1 MTEHHTNSPQPPPS
15 EGEGQAATP
24 VPPHAHPGAP
34 SWETPP
40 PPGGVPNAP
49 AHPYAPPMQGSQVP
63 GDPPPGYR
71 PAGAPT
77 AAPGYGPQGGPV
89 QVNAAPS
96 FRSWQP
102 GIIPLRP
109 LNFGDFLTVPFRAMR
124 YNRAVVLGA
133 PLLFTLAST
142 VLVLVTLWLVFNDPQ
157 LGLMSDIPALT
168 GISWTSVAMI
178 IVSLL
183 AILLA
188 DVFSS
193 SVIAPGVARAVL
205 GERIG
210 IAVAW
215 RQVRRRLGSLLLLYL
230 ASSMVLTLF
239 VVLSLSP
246 LIVSLAGGEPD
257 LALVLLSMFLF
268 LLVMVPAGILVTLF
282 QGVARAAI
290 VLEGIPIGTALRRV
304 MHLIR
309 GRFWWSILIL
319 FVSSILINI
328 VSSVLQY
335 MGQFGF
341 IAVAMIA
348 PENMVVMAVSFMVI
362 YGLSYVVSLVTVY
375 SYLGSIF
382 ALMYIDMRMRREGF
396 DLDLARAA
404 EQRAGR

>member
-1 MTEHHTNSPQPPPS
+1 MTEEHSSSPHQPRPTD
-15 EGEGQAATP
+15 ATGP
-24 VPPHAHPGAP
+24 GAPLPPHAHPGAP
-34 SWETPP
+34 SWESPQ
-40 PPGGVPNAP
+40 PPGAAPTPAP
-49 AHPYAPPMQGSQVP
+49 A
-63 GDPPPGYR
+63 GY
-71 PAGAPT
+71 
-77 AAPGYGPQGGPV
+77 AAPGYGTQGAPGAPGGPAHL
-89 QVNAAPS
+89 NAAPS

-109 LNFGDFLTVPFRAMR
+109 LNFGDFLTVPFKAMR

-133 PLLFTLAST
+133 PLLFTLVST
-142 VLVLVTLWLVFNDPQ
+142 ILVLVTMWLVFTDPQ
-157 LGLMSDIPALT
+157 LGLLNEIPTMT
-168 GISWTSVAMI
+168 GISGTSVAMI
-178 IVSLL
+178 IVSLF
-183 AILLA
+183 AVLLA

-205 GERIG
+205 GERITIG
-210 IAVAW
+210 VAW

-230 ASSMVLTLF
+230 ASATVLTLL
-239 VVLSLSP
+239 VLISLAP
-246 LIVSLAGGEPD
+246 MLISIAGGEPD
-257 LALVLLSMFLF
+257 IGVVLLSLLLF
-268 LLVMVPAGILVTLF
+268 LVVMVPAGMLVTLI

-290 VLEGIPIGTALRRV
+290 VLEGIKISTALRRV

-341 IAVAMIA
+341 IAVALMA
-348 PENMVVMAVSFMVI
+348 PENMTVMLISFMVI
-362 YGLSYVVSLVTVY
+362 YGLSYVVSLVLIY

-404 EQRAGR
+404 EERAGR

>member
-1 MTEHHTNSPQPPPS
+1 MTEHHGNNAQPPQP
-15 EGEGQAATP
+15 EGATQP
-24 VPPHAHPGAP
+24 DAPLAPHAHPGAP
-34 SWETPP
+34 SWAVPQPPSATATPP
-40 PPGGVPNAP
+40 GPT
-49 AHPYAPPMQGSQVP
+49 YAPPGNSAP
-63 GDPPPGYR
+63 G
-71 PAGAPT
+71 AN
-77 AAPGYGPQGGPV
+77 PGYGAPSATAGYGAPGGPV

-109 LNFGDFLTVPFRAMR
+109 LSFGDFLTVPFKAMR

-133 PLLFTLAST
+133 PVLFTLIST
-142 VLVLVTLWLVFNDPQ
+142 VLVLVTMWLVFTDPQ
-157 LGLMSDIPALT
+157 LGLLSEIPAMN

-183 AILLA
+183 AVLLA

-205 GERIG
+205 GERIS
-210 IAVAW
+210 ISLAW
-215 RQVRRRLGSLLLLYL
+215 RQVRRRLGSLLLLYVASATVL
-230 ASSMVLTLF
+230 ALL
-239 VVLSLSP
+239 VVISLSP
-246 LIVSLAGGEPD
+246 MLVSLASGEPNVPV
-257 LALVLLSMFLF
+257 VLLSVLLF
-268 LLVMVPAGILVTLF
+268 LVVMVPAGMLVTLF

-290 VLEGIPIGTALRRV
+290 VLEGVAIGTALRRV

-362 YGLSYVVSLVTVY
+362 YGLSYVVSLVLIY